1 MALTLIVGNKNY
13 SSWSLRP
20 WLALAHHKIPFKEIV
35 INIYDEQTKREIFK
49 HSPAGKV
56 PVLHDGKATVWESL
70 AIINYIADQFPK
82 LGLWPTDPIARANA
96 RAISAEMHAGFQN
109 LRRDCPM
116 TLKRLARPIEMSD
129 AAKLDVERIVAMWNE
144 TRARFGMG
152 GRFLF
157 GKFSA
162 VDCMYAPIAARI
174 RTYVIPV
181 DLVASA
187 YVDAI
192 HTLPA
197 FETWRE
203 AALKESWTAP
213 YDQL

>member
-1 MALTLIVGNKNY
+1 MALTLILGNKNY

-20 WLALAHHKIPFKEIV
+20 WLALAFHKIPFKEIV
-35 INIYDEQTKREIFK
+35 LNIYGEQTKWEILK
-49 HSPAGKV
+49 HSPTGKL
-56 PVLHDGKATVWESL
+56 PVLHDGEVKVWESL
-70 AIINYIADQFPK
+70 AIIEYIADKFPK
-82 LGLWPTDPIARANA
+82 LGLWSIDPVARAQA

-116 TLKRLARPIEMSD
+116 TLKRLPRPIEMSD
-129 AAKLDVERIVAMWNE
+129 AAKLDVERIVAMWHE

-152 GRFLF
+152 GSFLF

-162 VDCMYAPIAARI
+162 ADCMYAPIAARI
-174 RTYVIPV
+174 RTYAIPV

-197 FETWRE
+197 FEAWRD

-213 YDQL
+213 YDHL